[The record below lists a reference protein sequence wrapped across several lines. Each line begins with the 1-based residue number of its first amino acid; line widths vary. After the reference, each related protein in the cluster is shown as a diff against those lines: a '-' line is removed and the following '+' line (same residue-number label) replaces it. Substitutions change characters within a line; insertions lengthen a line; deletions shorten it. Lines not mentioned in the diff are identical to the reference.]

1 MLSVAKS
8 KPSNREGGRHGRK
21 VEGERKRKT
30 EKRERERKGQ
40 KEGKRI
46 EGKIKKKKEAKK

>member
-21 VEGERKRKT
+21 AEGERKRKT

-46 EGKIKKKKEAKK
+46 EGKI